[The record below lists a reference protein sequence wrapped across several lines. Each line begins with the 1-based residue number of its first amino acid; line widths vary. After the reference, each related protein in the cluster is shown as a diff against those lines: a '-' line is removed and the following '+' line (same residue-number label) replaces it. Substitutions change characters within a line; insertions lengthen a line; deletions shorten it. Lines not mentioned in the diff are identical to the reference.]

1 MMTKI
6 RCSRLNQM
14 PETAASI
21 KAWQTRFEKILPGYL
36 PEPDRTPSLLL
47 QAMHYSATA
56 GGKRI
61 RPLFVY
67 ASGRALGLSR
77 DDLDSIAIA
86 IELIHTYSLI
96 HDDLPSMDDDDLRRG
111 QASCHRQFDEATAIL
126 AGDALQALAFEI
138 LASEPALCNNPV
150 QQLAIILG
158 LARACGASGMA
169 GGQVLDLASLGQHI
183 SQAELEKIHSYK
195 TGELFQFST
204 VAPALLASATQCQSE
219 ALSNFGRLT
228 GLAFQVFDDVL
239 DVTGNSEVTGKP
251 SQADAARSKP
261 AFPAIIGV
269 DKSLHRA
276 QQLRDQALAELKH
289 LPGETDAL
297 EWLAAYAVDRD
308 R

>member
-1 MMTKI
+1 
-6 RCSRLNQM
+6 M
-14 PETAASI
+14 PETATIIES
-21 KAWQTRFEKILPGYL
+21 WQQRFESILPEYL
-36 PEPDRTPSLLL
+36 PRSTSTPPLLL
-47 QAMHYSATA
+47 KAMHYSASA

-67 ASGRALGLSR
+67 AAGRALN
-77 DDLDSIAIA
+77 LDEDRLHGIAAA

-111 QASCHRQFDEATAIL
+111 QPSCHRKFDEATAIL

-138 LASEPALCNNPV
+138 LASDQALCTDPQ

-169 GGQVLDLASLGQHI
+169 GGQVLDLASLGQQI
-183 SQAELEKIHSYK
+183 SQADLEKIHAYK
-195 TGELFQFST
+195 TGALIQICN
-204 VAPALLASATQCQSE
+204 VAPALLASASE
-219 ALSNFGRLT
+219 SQINALSRFGQLT

-239 DVTGNSEVTGKP
+239 DVTGNSEITGKP

-269 DKSLHRA
+269 DKSLQRA
-276 QQLRDQALAELKH
+276 YELRDLAQLELVH
-289 LPGETDAL
+289 LPGATDTL

>member
-1 MMTKI
+1 M
-6 RCSRLNQM
+6 S
-14 PETAASI
+14 ETAAII
-21 KAWQTRFEKILPGYL
+21 KAWQTRFEDLLPEYL
-36 PEPDRTPSLLL
+36 PEPERTPRVLL
-47 QAMHYSATA
+47 QAMQYSATA

-67 ASGRALGLSR
+67 ASGRALNLEAST
-77 DDLDSIAIA
+77 LDGIAVA

-111 QASCHRQFDEATAIL
+111 QPSCHRKFNEATAIL

-138 LASEPALCNNPV
+138 LAADPALSTSPK

-158 LARACGASGMA
+158 LARACGANGMA
-169 GGQVLDLASLGQHI
+169 GGQVLDLSSLGKHI
-183 SQAELEKIHSYK
+183 SQAELEEIHAFK
-195 TGELFQFST
+195 TGALIQIST
-204 VAPALLASATQCQSE
+204 VAPALLASTSGKQND
-219 ALSNFGRLT
+219 ALCRYGQLT
-228 GLAFQVFDDVL
+228 GLAFQVFDDLL
-239 DVTGNSEVTGKP
+239 DVTGTSDVTGKP

-269 DKSLHRA
+269 ENSIQRA
-276 QQLRDQALAELKH
+276 HELRDQALTELKH
-289 LPGETDAL
+289 LPGTTDTL

>member
-1 MMTKI
+1 
-6 RCSRLNQM
+6 M
-14 PETAASI
+14 PETAAVI
-21 KAWQTRFEKILPGYL
+21 KTWQTHFENILPGYL
-36 PEPDRTPSLLL
+36 PESKRTPSLLL
-47 QAMHYSATA
+47 NAMRYSATP

-67 ASGRALGLSR
+67 ASGRALGLEEK
-77 DDLDSIAIA
+77 DLDSIAVA

-111 QASCHRQFDEATAIL
+111 QASCHRKFDEATAIL

-138 LASEPALCNNPV
+138 LATEPGLCYNPV

-158 LARACGASGMA
+158 LARACGAGGMA
-169 GGQVLDLASLGQHI
+169 GGQVLDLASLGKQI
-183 SQAELEKIHSYK
+183 SQAKLEQIHSFK

-204 VAPALLASATQCQSE
+204 VAPALLASAPQQQNE

-239 DVTGNSEVTGKP
+239 DVTGNSDVTGKP

-269 DKSLHRA
+269 ENSLSRA

-289 LPGETDAL
+289 LPGETDTL

>member
-1 MMTKI
+1 
-6 RCSRLNQM
+6 M
-14 PETAASI
+14 PETAAI
-21 KAWQTRFEKILPGYL
+21 IRAWQSRFENILPGYL
-36 PEPDRTPSLLL
+36 PEPARTPPLLL
-47 QAMHYSATA
+47 QAMHYSAVA

-67 ASGRALGLSR
+67 AAGRALGLTENE
-77 DDLDSIAIA
+77 LDSIAVA

-96 HDDLPSMDDDDLRRG
+96 HDDLPCMDDDDLRRG
-111 QASCHRQFDEATAIL
+111 QPSCHRKFDEATAVL

-138 LASEPALCNNPV
+138 LATDPV
-150 QQLAIILG
+150 LGAKPQAQLAIILG
-158 LARACGASGMA
+158 LARACGANGMA
-169 GGQVLDLASLGQHI
+169 GGQVLDLASLGKEI
-183 SQAELEKIHSYK
+183 TQAELEKIHAYK
-195 TGELFQFST
+195 TGALIQICT
-204 VAPALLASATQCQSE
+204 VAPAILTTAPPSHHN
-219 ALSNFGRLT
+219 ALSRFGQLT

-269 DKSLHRA
+269 EKSIQRA
-276 QQLRDQALAELKH
+276 HELRDQAQMELSH
-289 LPGETDAL
+289 LPGETDTL

>member
-1 MMTKI
+1 
-6 RCSRLNQM
+6 M
-14 PETAASI
+14 PEPAAII
-21 KAWQTRFEKILPGYL
+21 KAWQARFESILPGYL
-36 PEPDRTPSLLL
+36 PKPSRTPPLLRN
-47 QAMHYSATA
+47 AMHYSAVA

-67 ASGRALGLSR
+67 ASGRALNLSE
-77 DDLDSIAIA
+77 DKLDGIAVA

-111 QASCHRQFDEATAIL
+111 QASSHRKFDEATAIL

-138 LASEPALCNNPV
+138 LASDPALSAEPK

-158 LARACGASGMA
+158 LARACGANGMA
-169 GGQVLDLASLGQHI
+169 GGQVLDLGSLGKQI
-183 SQAELEKIHSYK
+183 SQAELEKIHAYK
-195 TGELFQFST
+195 TGALIQIST
-204 VAPALLASATQCQSE
+204 VAPALLALVSAVQID
-219 ALSNFGRLT
+219 ALSRFGQLT
-228 GLAFQVFDDVL
+228 GLAFQVFDDLL
-239 DVTGNSEVTGKP
+239 DVTGDSEVTGKP

-269 DKSLHRA
+269 EKSYQRA
-276 QQLRDQALAELKH
+276 YELRDEAQMELEH
-289 LPGETDAL
+289 LPGQTDTL

>member
-1 MMTKI
+1 MTMKI
-6 RCSRLNQM
+6 RRHRLNQM
-14 PETAASI
+14 PETAAFI
-21 KAWQTRFEKILPGYL
+21 EAWQIRFEKILPGYL
-36 PEPDRTPSLLL
+36 PKSKQTPSLLL
-47 QAMHYSATA
+47 EAMHYSATV

-67 ASGRALGLSR
+67 ASGRSLGLNEEA
-77 DDLDSIAIA
+77 LDSIAVA

-111 QASCHRQFDEATAIL
+111 QPSCHRKFDEATAIL

-138 LASEPALCNNPV
+138 LASEPALGDNPV
-150 QQLAIILG
+150 QQLTIILG

-169 GGQVLDLASLGQHI
+169 GGQVLDLASLGREI
-183 SQAELEKIHSYK
+183 SQTELEEIHAFK
-195 TGELFQFST
+195 TGELFRFST
-204 VAPALLASATQCQSE
+204 VAPALLACATQQQKQ
-219 ALSNFGRLT
+219 ALLKFGKLT

-239 DVTGNSEVTGKP
+239 DVTGSSAITGKP

-269 DKSLHRA
+269 DNSLSRA
-276 QQLRDQALAELKH
+276 RELRDQALAELKH
-289 LPGETDAL
+289 LPGETDTL